1 MQLEKENIATEMNFP
16 LPLSPSSISHKLLYL
31 CFFLSAVGIWF
42 RTYVNF
48 RRLMFKKEF
57 DSSYVG
63 FMRDGAKWLVE
74 NTDIKLVGKIWFDL
88 IVYLVLPNNDTHILH
103 CVKHLLCV
111 ATRVFLPYI
120 DCSLFGALFVSCMMY
135 PATMSNWYCTCSKSV
150 PAATRTNIILLIE

>member
-1 MQLEKENIATEMNFP
+1 MVSLFKYQCRWKRKILWLRWTFLYHFIHLASHINCFIYASFYQLWEFD
-16 LPLSPSSISHKLLYL
+16 
-31 CFFLSAVGIWF
+31 V

-74 NTDIKLVGKIWFDL
+74 NTDIKLVGKIWIDL

-111 ATRVFLPYI
+111 TP
-120 DCSLFGALFVSCMMY
+120 S
-135 PATMSNWYCTCSKSV
+135 TMWNWYCTHSKLV
-150 PAATRTNIILLIE
+150 PRANRTNIVLRI